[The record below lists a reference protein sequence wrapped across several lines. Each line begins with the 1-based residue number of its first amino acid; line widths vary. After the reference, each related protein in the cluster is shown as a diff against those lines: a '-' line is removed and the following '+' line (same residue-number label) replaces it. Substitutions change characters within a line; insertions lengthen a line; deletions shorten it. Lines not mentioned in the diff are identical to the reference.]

1 VLTLED
7 VSPDGRALI
16 THSTERIGMVGLSPD
31 GKERDLSWLDW
42 SRAGMLSS
50 DGSTLV
56 FTEEGEGGGS
66 GYSVYL
72 RKMDGSPA
80 LRLGEG
86 EGIAFSPDGKWV
98 LSALAGRSPAPLILL
113 PTGIGDARPLPADS
127 LNHDSVRGAFLPDGR
142 RIVFTGSEAG
152 HGRRAWLQDLEGGKA
167 RPITPE
173 GVVGTVLSPDGK
185 LIAAR
190 GPDQKVGLYP
200 VDGGSARPLEGLD
213 PNDQPLRWS
222 EDQRFLFV
230 SYDLRQAT
238 TARIYRVDLATGR
251 RELWKE
257 FSQRDPTGISR
268 ISGTDITPDGKTF
281 VFSYGQRLADL
292 YVTDVIR

>member
-1 VLTLED
+1 
-7 VSPDGRALI
+7 
-16 THSTERIGMVGLSPD
+16 
-31 GKERDLSWLDW
+31 
-42 SRAGMLSS
+42 
-50 DGSTLV
+50 
-56 FTEEGEGGGS
+56 
-66 GYSVYL
+66 
-72 RKMDGSPA
+72 MDGSPA

-86 EGIAFSPDGKWV
+86 EGIAFSRDGKWV

-113 PTGIGDARPLPADS
+113 PTGIGDARPLPTDS

-142 RIVFTGSEAG
+142 RIVFTGSDAG
-152 HGRRAWLQDLEGGKA
+152 HGRRAWVQDLEGGKA

-173 GVVGTVLSPDGK
+173 GVVGSVLSPDGK
-185 LIAAR
+185 HITAR

-200 VDGGSARPLEGLD
+200 VDGGSPRPVEGLD
-213 PNDQPLRWS
+213 ANDQPLRWS

-230 SYDLRQAT
+230 SYDTRQAT
-238 TARIYRVDLATGR
+238 TARIYRVELATGR

-292 YVTDVIR
+292 YVTDVVR